1 MKTLR
6 KHLPTALFIIGLIA
20 ILGFVGETP
29 LERMES
35 TAHVR
40 ETMEA
45 AKQAELTRHQPDDWQ
60 RHMDW
65 AEQFVPKAPQIAL
78 K

>member
-29 LERMES
+29 VERMDA

-40 ETMEA
+40 ETIESS
-45 AKQAELTRHQPDDWQ
+45 KQAALERPRPDDWQ
-60 RHMDW
+60 HHMDW